1 MRGSYGSLFLWSKKK
16 MGPEE
21 ETSSNIS
28 PEIPPAYE
36 IDFYVVC
43 HGLIYTFHP
52 NNQWA
57 RDYWRRNVSGRTNMG
72 YNVDDLLAES
82 LIQGMLANNIEV
94 TILSE
99 DSDHGYKPEKK
110 FIETN

>member
-1 MRGSYGSLFLWSKKK
+1 MEQKK
-16 MGPEE
+16 MGPKE

-43 HGLIYTFHP
+43 HGPIYTFHP

-57 RDYWRRNVSGRTNMG
+57 RDYWKRNVAGRTNMG
-72 YNVDDLLAES
+72 YNVDDVLAES
-82 LIQGMLANNIEV
+82 LIQGMIANDIEV
-94 TILSE
+94 SMLAE
-99 DSDHGYKPEKK
+99 NSDKEHRPKK
-110 FIETN
+110 KIIETN

>member
-1 MRGSYGSLFLWSKKK
+1 
-16 MGPEE
+16 MGPKE

-43 HGLIYTFHP
+43 HGPIYTFHP

-57 RDYWRRNVSGRTNMG
+57 RDYWKTNVSGRTDMG
-72 YNVDDLLAES
+72 YNVDKLLAES
-82 LIQGMLANNIEV
+82 LIQGMIVNDIEV
-94 TILSE
+94 SMLAE
-99 DSDHGYKPEKK
+99 NSDKEFRPKK
-110 FIETN
+110 KIIETN